1 MSKYDAL
8 GEYLKRQRGDLV
20 PMTFAEIEQITG
32 KKLPVSSRYRAW
44 WSNNDFN
51 SVLTKV
57 WIEAGFKSEQ
67 VDMEKRKLKF
77 RRVPAPKAAGA
88 PPRSAGVEQAAGEK
102 PFHPL
107 YGAMKGLMRV
117 TPGTDLTQP
126 ADPEWAD
133 RLDAEHGPEQRER

>member
-8 GEYLKRQRGDLV
+8 GNYLKHQRRDSV
-20 PMTFAEIEQITG
+20 PMTFREIEKITG
-32 KKLPVSSRYRAW
+32 TKLPASSRYRAW

-67 VDMEKRKLKF
+67 VDMKRHKLVF
-77 RRVPAPKAAGA
+77 RRVRKPIAAA
-88 PPRSAGVEQAAGEK
+88 EAASATEK

-107 YGAMKGLMRV
+107 YGLMPGLIRIV
-117 TPGTDLTQP
+117 PGTDLTQP
-126 ADPEWAD
+126 ADPDWAD
-133 RLDAEHGPEQRER
+133 R